1 MNPLEE
7 INRQAKEN
15 PLTREALKKQFV
27 EKTKELGLK
36 HTFTFDEAFEIGQE
50 LVRRQTF
57 RDKIVEFE
65 SNLKNSGKALS
76 EEKMHKINPV
86 KETFAGGCYIREI
99 FNPAGELIITKIHKK
114 EHPFFL
120 LKGRMSILTEEGVQH
135 LQAPYSGITKP
146 GTKRIIYT
154 HTDCIFTT
162 IHSVDSIDKKEIMKE
177 IVTED
182 YNDPVISLKEIEKL
196 KLNINNNTR

>member
-76 EEKMHKINPV
+76 EEKMHEINPV